1 MNRIEVLGEICQI
14 ILDNGAQNYLTSPEF
29 ISPFDLSDT
38 INNKK
43 CKAILVR
50 GTGRHFSAGADQ
62 ESLNKMAKENN
73 LEAEI
78 SKGKSL
84 FQLIR
89 SFNLPIIACI
99 EGVCFGGGLEI
110 ALLADIKFASRK
122 AMFAFPES
130 NLGLMPGLG
139 GIFETTRI
147 TGKANTLDLVLRGD
161 LISAEAA
168 LDLKLVDYLVDAKT
182 TFENG
187 ITLAK
192 KLIQS
197 RDIEVIKA
205 VVEAVRNSAILEY
218 DRAMERE
225 TELFCNL
232 ANLAVNRM

>member
-1 MNRIEVLGEICQI
+1 MNRIEVVGEICQI
-14 ILDNGAQNYLTSPEF
+14 NLDNGAQNYFSSPEF
-29 ISPFDLSDT
+29 ISPIDLSNA
-38 INNKK
+38 INDKK
-43 CKAILVR
+43 CKAILLR

-62 ESLNKMAKENN
+62 ENLFNTAKENN

-78 SKGKSL
+78 SKGLSL
-84 FQLIR
+84 FKLIR
-89 SFNLPIIACI
+89 SFYLPIIACI

-110 ALLADIKFASRK
+110 ALLADIKFASKK

-130 NLGLMPGLG
+130 NLGVMPGLG

-161 LISAEAA
+161 VISADAA
-168 LDLKLVDYLVDAKT
+168 LDLNLVDYLVDAKT

-187 ITLAK
+187 LSMAK
-192 KLIQS
+192 RLIQS

-205 VVEAVRNSAILEY
+205 VVESVRNSAVLEY
-218 DRAMERE
+218 EKAMERE

-232 ANLAVNRM
+232 AKLAVNKK

>member
-1 MNRIEVLGEICQI
+1 MNRIEVVGEICQI
-14 ILDNGAQNYLTSPEF
+14 ILDNEAQNYLSSPEF
-29 ISPFDLSDT
+29 ISPFDLNNT

-62 ESLNKMAKENN
+62 ESLFKMAKEGN

-99 EGVCFGGGLEI
+99 EGACFGGGLEI
-110 ALLADIKFASRK
+110 ALLADVKIASRK

-139 GIFETTRI
+139 GIFQTTRI
-147 TGKANTLDLVLRGD
+147 TGKANTLDIVLRGD
-161 LISAEAA
+161 LISADAA

-182 TFENG
+182 TLENG
-187 ITLAK
+187 ISLAK

-197 RDIEVIKA
+197 RDVELIKA
-205 VVEAVRNSAILEY
+205 IVEAVRNAAILEY
-218 DRAMERE
+218 EKAMERE
-225 TELFCNL
+225 TELFCKL
-232 ANLAVNRM
+232 AKMAVNRI